1 MDTTRPAAIEPD
13 QVECDPPEDGQIL
26 GAMPDADAAGA
37 QAVLERLVASS
48 RGTCS
53 IGVAERLADES
64 ASGVLRRADEA
75 LYSAK
80 RDGGG
85 RIAIAA

>member
-1 MDTTRPAAIEPD
+1 
-13 QVECDPPEDGQIL
+13 
-26 GAMPDADAAGA
+26 MPDADAAGA

-48 RGTCS
+48 QASCS
-53 IGVAERLADES
+53 IGIAERLGDES
-64 ASGVLRRADEA
+64 ASGLLRRADAA